1 MATRYPDIALAGV
14 KARTMNKIAMR
25 KEEEKWRA
33 ESDLRTLTEAEE
45 IKRDPKRL
53 AMAQACAKEKLIEM
67 AAVAGAAGI
76 QPEKKT

>member
-1 MATRYPDIALAGV
+1 MAQRYPDIALAGV
-14 KARTMNKIAMR
+14 KAKTMSKIAMR

-53 AMAQACAKEKLIEM
+53 KYAQDCAREKLVEM
-67 AAVAGAAGI
+67 AAAASLAGVA
-76 QPEKKT
+76 PTK